1 MPTSNKHDPET
12 EKWDHGFVEV
22 NNIRMHYVSAGS
34 GPLVLLLHGFPEFW
48 YSWRHQ
54 IPVLSQ
60 KFRVIAPD
68 LRGYNKTDNPPRV
81 EDYSASNLIGDVVGL
96 IRKLGVDGEKVIL
109 VGHDW
114 GGAIAWMV
122 AMFQPQVIERLIILN
137 VGHPGVRN
145 RKGFLDFDQMQ
156 RSWYMFF
163 FLMPDVPE
171 EVLSRNDFEF
181 LRKMAFDTATR
192 KEAFG
197 EDDIEKYVSMWKE
210 PGALAG
216 AINYY
221 RAVTN
226 SEYWRQLG
234 KPRDFPAIKAPTLQI
249 WGEDDPFLGTQLTEG
264 TEEFI
269 DAPYRL
275 EFIPNCS
282 HWVQQEAPDEVNA
295 LILDFLN
302 DPSP

>member
-1 MPTSNKHDPET
+1 MPDANEANPGT
-12 EKWDHGFVEV
+12 EKWEHGYVEV
-22 NNIRMHYVSAGS
+22 DNIRMHYVSAGS

-68 LRGYNKTDNPPRV
+68 LRGYNKTDRPTRV
-81 EDYSASNLIGDVVGL
+81 EDYSASNLISDVVGL
-96 IRKLGVDGEKVIL
+96 IRKLGAGEKAIL

-122 AMFQPQVIERLIILN
+122 AMFQPEVVERLIILN
-137 VGHPGVRN
+137 VGHPGARN
-145 RKGFLDFDQMQ
+145 REGFLDFDQMK

-163 FLMPDVPE
+163 FLIPDVPE

-181 LRKMAFDTATR
+181 LRKLAFETATR
-192 KEAFG
+192 KEAFTQ
-197 EDDIEKYVSMWKE
+197 DDIERYVSMWKQ
-210 PGALAG
+210 PGVLAG

-221 RAVTN
+221 RAITN

-249 WGEDDPFLGTQLTEG
+249 WGEDDPFLGRQLTEG

-295 LILDFLN
+295 FILDFLN
-302 DPSP
+302 DPLP